1 MFFYFFIL
9 HVCIFF
15 VLDWFRN
22 IVLRSQE
29 CVVENISLML
39 KPFLMLVVF
48 IGNHYLCYLSIMS
61 FPF

>member
-1 MFFYFFIL
+1 MFFIFSYFMYVF
-9 HVCIFF
+9 FF

-39 KPFLMLVVF
+39 KPLLMLVVF